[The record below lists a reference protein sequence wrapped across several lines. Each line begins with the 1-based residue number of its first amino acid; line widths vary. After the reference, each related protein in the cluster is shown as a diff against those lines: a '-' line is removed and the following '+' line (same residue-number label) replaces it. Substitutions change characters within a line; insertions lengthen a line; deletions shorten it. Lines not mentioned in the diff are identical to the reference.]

1 MTEIDKV
8 RENLDAWMNAFNERD
23 VETLFTLYDPESLY
37 ANAGTAM
44 MQGIEEIKPW
54 YEGVF
59 SSLEGSLLFKE
70 EHAFQDGGLALLVG
84 KYFFQPLEGQPP
96 SDSAAGRVALVY
108 RKAED
113 GRWLLL
119 FDMDN
124 TPPDCRPADFN

>member
-23 VETLFTLYDPESLY
+23 IETLFTLYDPESLY
-37 ANAGTAM
+37 ANAGAAM
-44 MQGIEEIKPW
+44 MQGIAEIKPW
-54 YEGVF
+54 YEGMF
-59 SSLEGSLLFKE
+59 ASIGGLLLFKE

-84 KYFFQPLEGQPP
+84 KYFFQPPAGQPS
-96 SDSAAGRVALVY
+96 SDNAAGRVALVY

-124 TPPDCRPADFN
+124 TPPDCSPADFN